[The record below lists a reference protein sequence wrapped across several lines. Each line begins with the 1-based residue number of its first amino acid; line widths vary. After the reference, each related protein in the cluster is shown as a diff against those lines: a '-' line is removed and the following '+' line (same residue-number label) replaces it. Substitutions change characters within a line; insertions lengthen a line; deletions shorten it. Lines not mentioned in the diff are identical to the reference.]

1 VNEKVARGSRLAHQ
15 PTTESQKLSDMLRA
29 WRHLAGHRLDHVV
42 EAKLQTSG
50 TGQAGSRIET
60 TWLTRASQCSVS
72 SSMPQT
78 VILKEAVACI
88 AIRAEHPRAAPA
100 NAPAKRSVE

>member
-1 VNEKVARGSRLAHQ
+1 
-15 PTTESQKLSDMLRA
+15 MLRA

-60 TWLTRASQCSVS
+60 TWLTRASQCCVS

-78 VILKEAVACI
+78 VISKEAVVCI
-88 AIRAEHPRAAPA
+88 AT
-100 NAPAKRSVE
+100 PAKFREGRLLSIPSARWPAIGSSDKAGEIFMALL